1 MVKKLTIILLVAVFG
16 CGTKESE
23 NSKSQMEITYSIDTV
38 MIDSKGYFLYLS
50 ESLGRSFL
58 AKDGKTLYN
67 LNQKLP
73 QLEVI
78 DLSLMELVDTIPMER
93 KGPAGIGAF
102 DFYDGI
108 QVLENGEIFIFAWE
122 EIVRLSADRKSV
134 EKYRFSATNLTG
146 YSLNQDEEIRYEG
159 LISEDGTH
167 FFTFYGNS
175 AEFSSRLGLA
185 IINLEEMSLKKVDLP
200 LFEELI
206 QFEIQTETNIG
217 YPYTYVE
224 PIHFTQFS
232 DQLLI
237 SSSPIN
243 EVYKVDISAGTYSHL
258 PFSSLL
264 TANRVEVT
272 YPTIANSNAGT
283 TEAVRDRWKQVSFYK
298 MNWDQE
304 TQRFWRIT
312 NQTEI
317 FEEKESI
324 DKLALTFFDR
334 ELNQLGEVRL
344 PEDWESTGAPFISQ
358 GMYLQFMNIN
368 DELAFVRLKP
378 NFKDL

>member
-1 MVKKLTIILLVAVFG
+1 MKKLIPFLSLILLAS

-38 MIDSKGYFLYLS
+38 MIDSKGHFLYLS

-93 KGPAGIGAF
+93 EGPAGIGAF

-146 YSLNQDEEIRYEG
+146 DSLKQDEEIRYEG

-206 QFEIQTETNIG
+206 QFEIQAETNTE

-224 PIHFTQFS
+224 PIHFTQYS
-232 DQLLI
+232 NQLLV

-243 EVYKVDISAGTYSHL
+243 EVYKVDISAGTYSHF
-258 PFSSLL
+258 PFSSSL

-317 FEEKESI
+317 FEEKENTN
-324 DKLALTFFDR
+324 KAALTFFDR
-334 ELNQLGEVRL
+334 DLNQLGELRL
-344 PEDWESTGAPFISQ
+344 PENWKIMGAPFISQ
-358 GMYLQFMNIN
+358 GMYWQFMNIN
-368 DELAFVRLKP
+368 DEAAFVRLKP

>member
-1 MVKKLTIILLVAVFG
+1 MKKLIPFLSLILLAS

-38 MIDSKGYFLYLS
+38 MIDSKSHFLYLS
-50 ESLGRSFL
+50 EALGRSFL

-93 KGPAGIGAF
+93 EGPAGIGAF
-102 DFYDGI
+102 DFYDGV

-146 YSLNQDEEIRYEG
+146 DSLKQDEEIRYEG

-206 QFEIQTETNIG
+206 QFEIQTETNTG
-217 YPYTYVE
+217 YPYTHVE
-224 PIHFTQFS
+224 AIHFTQYS

-237 SSSPIN
+237 SLSPIN
-243 EVYKVDISAGTYSHL
+243 EVYNVDISAGTYSHF
-258 PFSSLL
+258 PFSSSL

-272 YPTIANSNAGT
+272 YPTISNSTAGT

-317 FEEKESI
+317 FEEKENTN
-324 DKLALTFFDR
+324 KAALTFFDR
-334 ELNQLGEVRL
+334 DLNQLRELRL
-344 PEDWESTGAPFISQ
+344 PENWKIMGAPFISQ
-358 GMYLQFMNIN
+358 GMYWQFMNIN

-378 NFKDL
+378 NFKGL

>member
-1 MVKKLTIILLVAVFG
+1 MKNLIPFLSLIFLAS

-38 MIDSKGYFLYLS
+38 MIDSKGHFLYLS
-50 ESLGRSFL
+50 EALGRSFL
-58 AKDGKTLYN
+58 AKDGKNLYN

-93 KGPAGIGAF
+93 EGPAGIGAF

-108 QVLENGEIFIFAWE
+108 QVLKNGEIFIFAWE

-134 EKYRFSATNLTG
+134 EKYRFTASNLTG
-146 YSLNQDEEIRYEG
+146 DSLKQDEEIRYEG

-200 LFEELI
+200 LFEKLI
-206 QFEIQTETNIG
+206 QFEIQTETNTG

-232 DQLLI
+232 DQLLV

-243 EVYKVDISAGTYSHL
+243 EVYKVDISAGTYSHFA
-258 PFSSLL
+258 FSSSL
-264 TANRVEVT
+264 TANRVEVN
-272 YPTIANSNAGT
+272 YPTIANSSAGNK
-283 TEAVRDRWKQVSFYK
+283 ESIWERWKQVSFYK

-304 TQRFWRIT
+304 TQQFWRT
-312 NQTEI
+312 TSQTEI

-334 ELNQLGEVRL
+334 ELNQLGELRL
-344 PEDWESTGAPFISQ
+344 PEDWESTRATFISQ
-358 GMYLQFMNIN
+358 GMFWQFMNIN

>member
-16 CGTKESE
+16 CETKESE

-38 MIDSKGYFLYLS
+38 MIDSKGHFLYLS

-93 KGPAGIGAF
+93 EGPAGIGAF

-134 EKYRFSATNLTG
+134 EKYRFTATNLTG
-146 YSLNQDEEIRYEG
+146 DSLKQDEEIRYEG
-159 LISEDGTH
+159 LISEDGTY

-206 QFEIQTETNIG
+206 QFEIQTETNTE

-232 DQLLI
+232 DQLLV

-243 EVYKVDISAGTYSHL
+243 EVYKVDISAGTYSHF
-258 PFSSLL
+258 PFSSSL

-272 YPTIANSNAGT
+272 YPTIANSSGGNK
-283 TEAVRDRWKQVSFYK
+283 ESIWERWKQVSFYK

-344 PEDWESTGAPFISQ
+344 PEDWESTGATFISQ
-358 GMYLQFMNIN
+358 GMYWQFMNIN
-368 DELAFVRLKP
+368 DEVAFIRLKP